1 MFKTRISG
9 LAIAL
14 SLLLI
19 PSIPSLVAAA
29 DEVEEVVAIGTR
41 REARSV
47 GDSPAPVDIIS
58 GSDFTNQGAA
68 DLPDMIRTLVPSFNV
83 NTQPISDA
91 ATLIRPAN
99 LRGLPPDNML
109 VLVNGKRRH
118 RGAVISFLGSGISDG
133 AQGPDISA
141 IPSIALKQVEV
152 LRDGAAAQY
161 GSDAIAGIM
170 NFVYK
175 DNAEGTQIEIRS
187 GEYADGDGDMYRI
200 AANVG
205 MPFTANGFANFS
217 VELQESDATSRS
229 VQRGDAQALYDG
241 GNAAIWNYPNPA
253 QVWGSP
259 DVSDD
264 VKLVANIG
272 LELDTNKEFYLFGNY
287 AERKVLGGFFFRN
300 PTNRG
305 GIFST
310 DGGTTRMVLDVAEAT
325 AGADRT
331 CPVVPVPASGAG
343 SASDSALA
351 AIIANPNCF
360 VFNEMFPGGFTPSF
374 GGSVSDWSIAS
385 GIKGTMDSGTM
396 YDVSV
401 SIGENTADYYI
412 ENTLNGSLG
421 PDSPTSFNPGSYIQL
436 EKNFNVDF
444 VTPVAVEGWA
454 SDLNVAY
461 GLEFREEQFTVV
473 SGNKE
478 SWEIGPYFNQGA
490 GIGSNGFG
498 GFNPDMA
505 GVWDRSNVAV
515 YLDLEADLTE
525 NFLMGLAGRYED
537 FDTFGTTSNF
547 KISGLYTVND
557 DLSLRF
563 TTSTGFRAPTPGQG
577 NISNIS
583 TVSGT
588 DGVLFQKGTLAP
600 TNPVSVAYGG
610 KELQPEES
618 FNVSYG
624 IVWNATDALSITLDA
639 YSIELEDRITQG
651 SDVELSS
658 TDIASLLAQGVPG
671 AGDLTNFRFY
681 VNDFDTTTEG
691 VDLVATYSA
700 EMFNGNTDLTFVWST
715 VETEVDKTSGLVGAA
730 RVGQLESLLPESRWN
745 LTAVHNTGDWSLMA
759 RYNWVDE
766 WIWWDIYADP
776 VFSETVDDMFTLD
789 LEVRRDLGAYTL
801 TLGAQ
806 NVTDEVPD
814 NPASTLCCGMK
825 YPEGSPLGFNGAF
838 YYFKVG
844 MDF

>member
-1 MFKTRISG
+1 MFKFRISG
-9 LAIAL
+9 IAVAL
-14 SLLLI
+14 SLLLLPTL
-19 PSIPSLVAAA
+19 PSFAVAA
-29 DEVEEVVAIGTR
+29 DEVEEVVAVGTR

-109 VLVNGKRRH
+109 VLTNGKRRH

-170 NFVYK
+170 NFVYR
-175 DNAEGTQIEIRS
+175 DNSEGTQLEIRT
-187 GEYADGDGDMYRI
+187 GEYADGDGDTYRV

-205 MPFTANGFANFS
+205 MPFTANGFANIS
-217 VELQESDATSRS
+217 IEVQDTDPTSRS

-259 DVSDD
+259 KVSDD

-272 LELDTNKEFYLFGNY
+272 LELDSSKEFYLFGNY

-310 DGGTTRMVLDVAEAT
+310 DGGATRLVGDVAQAT
-325 AGADRT
+325 TGAART

-343 SASDSALA
+343 SATDTALA

-360 VFNEMFPGGFTPSF
+360 VFNQVFPGGFTPSF
-374 GGSVSDWSIAS
+374 GGDVMDFAIAA
-385 GIKGTMDSGTM
+385 GIKGTTKGGTM
-396 YDVSV
+396 YDVSL

-421 PDSPTSFNPGSYIQL
+421 PDSPTAFNPGSYIQL
-436 EKNFNVDF
+436 EKNFNVDL
-444 VTPVAVEGWA
+444 VTQVNVEGWA

-478 SWEIGPYFNQGA
+478 SWEIGPYFDQGF

-505 GVWDRSNVAV
+505 GVWDRSNVALYV
-515 YLDLEADLTE
+515 DLEADLTDKI
-525 NFLMGLAGRYED
+525 LLGLAGRYED
-537 FDTFGTTSNF
+537 FDTFGTTSNY
-547 KISGLYTVND
+547 KLSGLFKASDRVN
-557 DLSLRF
+557 LRF

-583 TVSGT
+583 TVAGN

-600 TNPVSVAYGG
+600 TNPVSMVYGG

-618 FNVSYG
+618 TNVSFG
-624 IVWNATDALSITLDA
+624 LVFDVTDSLNVTIDA

-651 SDVELSS
+651 DDVSL
-658 TDIASLLAQGVPG
+658 TAADIANLQAQGVPG

-691 VDLVATYSA
+691 IDLVATYST
-700 EMFNGNTDLTFVWST
+700 EMGNGVTDFTFVHSKT
-715 VETEVDKTSGLVGAA
+715 TTEVDKTSGLVGGA
-730 RVGQLESLLPESRWN
+730 RIGQLESLLPESRWN
-745 LTAVHNTGDWSLMA
+745 LTAVHNSGDWRVLA
-759 RYNWVDE
+759 RYNWIDE
-766 WIWWDIYADP
+766 WIWWDIYSSP
-776 VFSETVDDMFTLD
+776 VFSEIVDDMMTLD
-789 LEVRRDLGAYTL
+789 LEVSRDFGDYTL

-806 NVTDEVPD
+806 NLTDEYPD

-825 YPEGSPLGFNGAF
+825 YPEGSPFGFNGAF
-838 YYFKVG
+838 YYFKLG
-844 MDF
+844 LDF